1 MPFLDLINRDPVTL
15 SMPAVKKAAGALVGL
30 IYCIA
35 IAASAYVVTNTTGF
49 RIISPMIGAIVLGMI
64 VGNIVPTRAW
74 IRPGLKLAMRPV
86 MQTGIVLLGFQITLG
101 QIAAMGP
108 VVILVVSSTL
118 IVTFAATL
126 KVGKLLGVPRQLTE
140 LIAVGTSVCGASAIL
155 AANSVTGAEEE
166 DVTYALATVTLFGTI
181 SMLIYPFLQP
191 LIGLDPRSYGIWTG
205 ATLHEVGQVTA
216 AAFQGGEVAGS
227 YGMVSKLLRVT
238 MLVGVVTFLAL
249 RQKLNSA
256 DGEKNGRAGFPWYVV
271 LFLGAVSLN
280 SSVEIP
286 NPVLDQL
293 QWTSVSLLSVAL
305 ASMGLQAKVSS
316 LIVKGIRPML
326 LGVFSWLLIS
336 SVGLIIVLTA
346 VA

>member
-1 MPFLDLINRDPVTL
+1 MPLLDLINRAPVTL
-15 SMPAVKKAAGALVGL
+15 SIPAAKKAAGTLVGL

-108 VVILVVSSTL
+108 VVILVVSTTL

-126 KVGKLLGVPRQLTE
+126 KVGKLLGVSRQLTE

-155 AANSVTGAEEE
+155 AANSVTRAQEE

-181 SMLIYPFLQP
+181 SML
-191 LIGLDPRSYGIWTG
+191 
-205 ATLHEVGQVTA
+205 V
-216 AAFQGGEVAGS
+216 
-227 YGMVSKLLRVT
+227 
-238 MLVGVVTFLAL
+238 
-249 RQKLNSA
+249 
-256 DGEKNGRAGFPWYVV
+256 
-271 LFLGAVSLN
+271 
-280 SSVEIP
+280 
-286 NPVLDQL
+286 
-293 QWTSVSLLSVAL
+293 
-305 ASMGLQAKVSS
+305 
-316 LIVKGIRPML
+316 
-326 LGVFSWLLIS
+326 
-336 SVGLIIVLTA
+336 
-346 VA
+346 